1 MVIREQRHGAVT
13 VLYPEG
19 PIVGEDAT
27 AFKLAAEEAAK
38 KTLGRFVVD
47 LTGTPFLDSE
57 GLVALLEISETL
69 SQSGHALRLCAA
81 CETVRTILELTGM
94 TEHFNSF
101 ADANSA
107 VRSFL

>member
-27 AFKLAAEEAAK
+27 AFKIAAEEAAK

-57 GLVALLEISETL
+57 GLEALLDISEAL
-69 SQSGHALRLCAA
+69 SQSGLCAA
-81 CETVRTILELTGM
+81 CETVRTIFELTGM
-94 TEHFNSF
+94 TDHFNSF